1 MKMVKTRPIK
11 ETALV
16 KKIITGDTA
25 RIVNNSFH
33 NDKPRMIRIDKDH
46 GVNPE
51 TGELIVFNHSVN
63 RRERMPDFRR
73 SLSALRD
80 IILTNV
86 TDLSRCFLVTITY
99 DENVSDRKQLQK
111 DFINFIK
118 KVRRKYGSCEYIKGV
133 EFQGRGALHCH
144 VILIFDEIPQVSIG
158 DEQIRKCW
166 KLGSVNA
173 GQIASADATAKYLTN
188 FPFEYQQYREHWDD
202 YCKSKKQKKG
212 ERVPFYESGSRL
224 YSYSS
229 GIQRPIVVKGITY
242 AEAKESL
249 GDAECIDA
257 KTLVY
262 DNCNVVTIENY
273 RVKEDSD
280 AADQNHSRC
289 SRRN

>member
-11 ETALV
+11 ETDFV

-46 GVNPE
+46 GVNVE
-51 TGELIVFNHSVN
+51 TGELIEFNHSVN

-86 TDLSRCFLVTITY
+86 IDLSKCFLVTITY
-99 DENVSDRKQLQK
+99 DENISDRKQLQK

-144 VILIFDEIPQVSIG
+144 VILIFDEVPSVSIG

-166 KLGSVNA
+166 DLGSVNS
-173 GQIASADATAKYLTN
+173 GPIASAEATAKYLTN
-188 FPFEYQQYREHWDD
+188 FPFEYQLYREKWDD
-202 YCKSKKQKKG
+202 YCKSKKQKKS
-212 ERVPFYESGSRL
+212 ERVAFYKSGSRL
-224 YSYSS
+224 YSCSS
-229 GIQRPIVVKGITY
+229 GIQRPIVIKGLTY

-249 GDAECIDA
+249 GDAKRVDA
-257 KTLVY
+257 KTMLC
-262 DNCNVVTIENY
+262 DNSTVVTIENY
-273 RVKEDSD
+273 RLKEEPN
-280 AADQNHSRC
+280 AASQNHNRC
-289 SRRN
+289 G

>member
-1 MKMVKTRPIK
+1 MRIINHRKIK
-11 ETALV
+11 DNTFV

-63 RRERMPDFRR
+63 RRERMADFRR

-80 IILTNV
+80 LILTNV
-86 TDLSRCFLVTITY
+86 VDLPRCFFVTITY
-99 DENVSDRKQLQK
+99 DENISDKKRLQK
-111 DFINFIK
+111 DFPNFIK
-118 KVRRKYGSCEYIKGV
+118 KVRRKYGRCEYIQVV

-144 VILIFDEIPQVSIG
+144 VILIFDEVPSISIG

-166 KLGSVNA
+166 ALGSVNS
-173 GQIASADATAKYLTN
+173 GPITSAEATAKYLTN
-188 FPFEYQQYREHWDD
+188 YLFEYQLYREKWDD

-212 ERVPFYESGSRL
+212 ERVPFYESGSHL
-224 YSYSS
+224 YNPSR
-229 GIQRPIVVKGITY
+229 GIRRPIVVKGITY

-273 RVKEDSD
+273 RIKEGSD

-289 SRRN
+289 G